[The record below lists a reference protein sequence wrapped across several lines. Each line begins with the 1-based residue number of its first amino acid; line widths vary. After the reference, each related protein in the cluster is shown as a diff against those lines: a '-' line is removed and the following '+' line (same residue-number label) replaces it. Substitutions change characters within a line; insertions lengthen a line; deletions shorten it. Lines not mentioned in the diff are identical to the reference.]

1 MKYKNSKICVDG
13 IKFDSKREAG
23 RYLQLKAMEQA
34 GEITGLKRQVKFEL
48 IPTQRAP
55 STEVYR
61 AGPQKGLPKPGA
73 VLERPIYYIADFTY
87 SQDGKQVVEDAKGF
101 RTKDY
106 KLKKKLMLYLHGI
119 EIREV

>member
-87 SQDGKQVVEDAKGF
+87 SQDGKQIVEDAKGF

-106 KLKKKLMLYLHGI
+106 KLKKKLMLYIYGI